1 MKYEAVIGLEVHA
14 QLKTESKIFC
24 SCSAGFGADP
34 NSQACP
40 ICMGMPGVLPVV
52 NEKAVEFAIKA
63 GCATHCTIADYSVFA
78 RKNYFYP
85 DLPKGYQISQFE
97 EPICSDGYVEIEH
110 NGDIKKIGL
119 IRIHLEEDAGKSVHA
134 EEWVPEEETLVD
146 LNRCG
151 VPLIEI
157 VSQPDIR
164 SPREATLYLAQLKRI
179 LEYLE
184 ISDCNMEE
192 GSLRCD
198 ANISLR
204 PVRTE
209 QLGTKTELKNMN
221 SFKSIEKALDYEIT
235 RQTEILNRGE
245 KVQQQTLLWNADE
258 NRIEPMRTKEESD
271 DYRYFPDPDLVPL
284 YVTSDRVAQLQKEL
298 PELAVEKKRRFMKE
312 FELPAYDAE
321 VLTASKNLAGFFEE
335 TVALHANAKAVSN
348 FVMGEVNRYLSENKK
363 GIEKTALTPE
373 KLAQLLDLIESGA
386 INLKTAKLIFPDIV
400 RSDRSPEKIVKQRGL
415 AQVSDESELRQ
426 IVQEVVR
433 NNPNETAKYLAG
445 KIKVMG
451 FLVGRVMRATRGK
464 GNPKMVNQL
473 LLEELNKRKH
483 D

>member
-1 MKYEAVIGLEVHA
+1 MSIEPLRVGERRIGSGEPVFVIAEAGI
-14 QLKTESKIFC
+14 
-24 SCSAGFGADP
+24 
-34 NSQACP
+34 N
-40 ICMGMPGVLPVV
+40 
-52 NEKAVEFAIKA
+52 
-63 GCATHCTIADYSVFA
+63 
-78 RKNYFYP
+78 
-85 DLPKGYQISQFE
+85 
-97 EPICSDGYVEIEH
+97 H
-110 NGDIKKIGL
+110 NGSLDRAFELIDEAKAAGVDAVKFQKRDLAEVYQRKILANPNIAEQKYQDL
-119 IRIHLEEDAGKSVHA
+119 I
-134 EEWVPEEETLVD
+134 
-146 LNRCG
+146 
-151 VPLIEI
+151 PL
-157 VSQPDIR
+157 
-164 SPREATLYLAQLKRI
+164 L
-179 LEYLE
+179 
-184 ISDCNMEE
+184 
-192 GSLRCD
+192 
-198 ANISLR
+198 
-204 PVRTE
+204 
-209 QLGTKTELKNMN
+209 
-221 SFKSIEKALDYEIT
+221 
-235 RQTEILNRGE
+235 
-245 KVQQQTLLWNADE
+245 
-258 NRIEPMRTKEESD
+258 
-271 DYRYFPDPDLVPL
+271 
-284 YVTSDRVAQLQKEL
+284 
-298 PELAVEKKRRFMKE
+298 KE

-363 GIEKTALTPE
+363 GIEKTALTPK